1 MQIFRGIESIHNIE
15 GDTAVTIG
23 VFDGVHIGHQTI
35 IKMAM
40 DFADII
46 NGKSVVITFE
56 PHPIAVVNPERTPAL
71 LTATDLKAEYIE
83 ELGVDYLLIIPFT
96 ESFASMEPENFVDNV
111 LFKKLHAKYVVIGE
125 DFSFGKGRRGNTEF
139 LNKYGQP
146 KGLNVV
152 VVPHIKK
159 DSVVVSSTEV
169 RARIAQGD
177 IKGVTELTG
186 RFPRFRGKV
195 THGYGRGSSVI
206 GVPTANVETLY
217 GEMLPRAGVYTG
229 YAWVDHES
237 LPCVID
243 VGVSPTFGDVAKT
256 EIQVH
261 IIGFKKD
268 IYGKRID
275 IDLTDRLRDEKSFS
289 GIDEL
294 KSQIRQDIEKAKE
307 MLAYK
312 SG

>member
-1 MQIFRGIESIHNIE
+1 MQIFRGIESIHDIE

-35 IKMAM
+35 IKMAI

-46 NGKSVVITFE
+46 GGKSVVITFE
-56 PHPIAVVNPERTPAL
+56 PHPIVVLNPNGAPAL

-83 ELGVDYLLIIPFT
+83 ELGVDYLLVIPFN
-96 ESFASMEPENFVDNV
+96 EAFASMEPEDFVDNV
-111 LFKKLHAKYVVIGE
+111 LFNKLHARYVVIGE
-125 DFSFGKGRRGNTEF
+125 DFSFGKARRGNTEF
-139 LNKYGQP
+139 LNTYGHP

-152 VVPHIKK
+152 VVPHIRK

-169 RARIAQGD
+169 RARLARGD

-186 RFPRFRGKV
+186 RYPRFRGKV
-195 THGYGRGSSVI
+195 IHGFGRGSSVI
-206 GVPTANVETLY
+206 GIPTANVQTLY
-217 GEMLPRAGVYTG
+217 GEMFPRAGVYTG
-229 YAWVDHES
+229 YAWVDHDR

-243 VGVSPTFGDVAKT
+243 VGVSPTFGDVAKM

-275 IDLTDRLRDEKSFS
+275 IDFTDRLRDEKSFS
-289 GIDEL
+289 GIEEL
-294 KSQIRQDIEKAKE
+294 KSQIQQDIEKAKE
-307 MLAYK
+307 MLACK
-312 SG
+312 SR